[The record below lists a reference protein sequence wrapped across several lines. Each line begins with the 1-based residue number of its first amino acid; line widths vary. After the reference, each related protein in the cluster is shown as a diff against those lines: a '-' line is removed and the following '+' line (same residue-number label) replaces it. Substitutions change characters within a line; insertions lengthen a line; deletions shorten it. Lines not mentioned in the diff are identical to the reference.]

1 MVRLSPAL
9 VVFTVLL
16 SSPAVAG
23 AQSYTCDPGFLNRE
37 SYRLTTDAQALNVTR
52 PRTNWWD
59 GFDAS
64 LRPYQDALG
73 DLNDA
78 ALTIA
83 ERALDLDPKNQL
95 ARSQVA
101 RQLVILGDD
110 PDRAKAEIK
119 ALFANGGALAW
130 TATLYDVD
138 AKAFFVM
145 GFDRAG
151 IRVFRFGEA
160 APHFTKHL
168 GVPEFPGPESHQL
181 WRAWGGCFDSST
193 SSGSPRPFD
202 KLKVVPSEV
211 EGRAES
217 RGDGLSEEAFVPWSD
232 VREIAAG
239 NYVIWFRFNK
249 PVTVTSDNRKKKTLK
264 EFKVALHGAMG
275 TVEYRQ
281 TSGSGD
287 GDRWYEDTRTFSGIG
302 KGPASYQD
310 RIRLVLVAEV
320 DPGGRIKLP
329 KQKRGAGW

>member
-1 MVRLSPAL
+1 MSRLSPAL
-9 VVFTVLL
+9 VVFTLLL
-16 SSPAVAG
+16 SSPAVAQD
-23 AQSYTCDPGFLNRE
+23 ASTCDPRQLNRE
-37 SYRLTTDAQALNVTR
+37 SYRLTTDAQAMNVTR

-64 LRPYQDALG
+64 LRTHQNALG

-95 ARSQVA
+95 ARSQLA
-101 RQLVILGDD
+101 RQLVILGEQDE
-110 PDRAKAEIK
+110 RARAEIK
-119 ALFANGGALAW
+119 TLFANGGALAW
-130 TATLYDVD
+130 TTTLYDVD

-145 GFDRAG
+145 AFDRQG
-151 IRVFRFGEA
+151 IKVFRFGEA
-160 APHFTKHL
+160 APNFTKHL
-168 GVPEFPGPESHQL
+168 GVPEFPGPEAHQL
-181 WRAWGGCFDSST
+181 WRAWGGCFD
-193 SSGSPRPFD
+193 G
-202 KLKVVPSEV
+202 LK
-211 EGRAES
+211 
-217 RGDGLSEEAFVPWSD
+217 EEAFVPWSD

-239 NYVIWFRFNK
+239 NYVIWFRFNT
-249 PVTVTSDNRKKKTLK
+249 PVTVTSDNRKTKSLK

-287 GDRWYEDTRTFSGIG
+287 DDRWYEDTRTFTGVG

-320 DPGGRIKLP
+320 DPAGRIKLP

>member
-1 MVRLSPAL
+1 MTRLSPAL
-9 VVFTVLL
+9 VVFTLLL
-16 SSPAVAG
+16 SSPAI
-23 AQSYTCDPGFLNRE
+23 AQDTCTCDPEQLNRE
-37 SYRLTTDAQALNVTR
+37 SYRLTTDAQAMNVTR

-64 LRPYQDALG
+64 LRTHQHALG

-95 ARSQVA
+95 AHSQLA
-101 RQLVILGDD
+101 RQLVILGEQS
-110 PDRAKAEIK
+110 DRARAEIK
-119 ALFANGGALAW
+119 TLFANGGALAW

-145 GFDRAG
+145 AFDRTG
-151 IRVFRFGEA
+151 IKVFRFGEA
-160 APHFTKHL
+160 APHFTKRL
-168 GVPEFPGPESHQL
+168 GVPKFPGPEAHKL
-181 WRAWGGCFDSST
+181 WRAWGGC
-193 SSGSPRPFD
+193 
-202 KLKVVPSEV
+202 V
-211 EGRAES
+211 
-217 RGDGLSEEAFVPWSD
+217 DGLREEAFVPWSD

-239 NYVIWFRFNK
+239 NYVIWFRFNT

-275 TVEYRQ
+275 TVDYRQ

-287 GDRWYEDTRTFSGIG
+287 NDRWYEDTRTFTGIG
-302 KGPASYQD
+302 RGPAGYQD

-320 DPGGRIKLP
+320 DPAGRIKLP

>member
-1 MVRLSPAL
+1 MRRLSPAA
-9 VVFTVLL
+9 VVFTFLL
-16 SSPAVAG
+16 SSPAVA
-23 AQSYTCDPGFLNRE
+23 QQTYTCDPGQLNRE

-64 LRPYQDALG
+64 LRTHQHALG

-83 ERALDLDPKNQL
+83 ERALDLDPRNQL
-95 ARSQVA
+95 AHSQLA
-101 RQLVILGDD
+101 RQLVILGEQG
-110 PDRAKAEIK
+110 DRARAEI
-119 ALFANGGALAW
+119 ATLFANGGALAW

-138 AKAFFVM
+138 ARAFFVM
-145 GFDRAG
+145 AFDRAG

-160 APHFTKHL
+160 APNFTKRL
-168 GVPEFPGPESHQL
+168 GVPEFPGPEAHNL
-181 WRAWGGCFDSST
+181 WRAWGGCVADL
-193 SSGSPRPFD
+193 R
-202 KLKVVPSEV
+202 
-211 EGRAES
+211 
-217 RGDGLSEEAFVPWSD
+217 EEAFVPWSD

-239 NYVIWFRFNK
+239 NYVIWFRFNT

-275 TVEYRQ
+275 TVDYRL
-281 TSGSGD
+281 TPGSGD
-287 GDRWYEDTRTFSGIG
+287 GDRWYEDTRTFTGVG
-302 KGPASYQD
+302 RGPASYQD

-320 DPGGRIKLP
+320 DPAGRIKLP